1 MHDTLFRAIELS
13 KKFGIKVFFDL
24 NLALPLW
31 ASRDKIKEVINTAW
45 KEADIIEVS
54 RDEPMN
60 TRETPHLTSQEKLAI
75 VLPLQLMII
84 VHNKMNKVKF

>member
-60 TRETPHLTSQEKLAI
+60 TRETPHLTRETGHSTTATT
-75 VLPLQLMII
+75 
-84 VHNKMNKVKF
+84 NDYCA